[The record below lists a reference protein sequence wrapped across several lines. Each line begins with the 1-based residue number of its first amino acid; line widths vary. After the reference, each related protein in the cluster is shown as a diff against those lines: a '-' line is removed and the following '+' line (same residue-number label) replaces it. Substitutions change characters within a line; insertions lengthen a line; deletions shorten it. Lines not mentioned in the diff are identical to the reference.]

1 MHTPLFILIY
11 KGEND
16 VHERIAP
23 LQIILLTACKNSLC
37 ITNKNT
43 NENIWQCQFKKFS
56 ICDTMIMSVGTDKN
70 LDNLFPFTN
79 TVVKLLHYYFC
90 KSLLFLRGDIMNNIW
105 FDYIQK
111 A

>member
-1 MHTPLFILIY
+1 MYTPLFILIY

-43 NENIWQCQFKKFS
+43 NENIWQCQLKKSS
-56 ICDTMIMSVGTDKN
+56 IYDIMIMSVGTDEN
-70 LDNLFPFTN
+70 
-79 TVVKLLHYYFC
+79 
-90 KSLLFLRGDIMNNIW
+90 
-105 FDYIQK
+105 
-111 A
+111 

>member
-1 MHTPLFILIY
+1 MVFFSIVHFYWTCSAEASILNLFKASLACETVFFAIVHTPLFILIY

-43 NENIWQCQFKKFS
+43 NENIWQ
-56 ICDTMIMSVGTDKN
+56 
-70 LDNLFPFTN
+70 
-79 TVVKLLHYYFC
+79 
-90 KSLLFLRGDIMNNIW
+90 
-105 FDYIQK
+105 
-111 A
+111 

>member
-23 LQIILLTACKNSLC
+23 LQIILFTTCKNSLC

-43 NENIWQCQFKKFS
+43 NENIWQCQLKKFS
-56 ICDTMIMSVGTDKN
+56 IYDIMIMSVGTDEN
-70 LDNLFPFTN
+70 
-79 TVVKLLHYYFC
+79 
-90 KSLLFLRGDIMNNIW
+90 
-105 FDYIQK
+105 
-111 A
+111 